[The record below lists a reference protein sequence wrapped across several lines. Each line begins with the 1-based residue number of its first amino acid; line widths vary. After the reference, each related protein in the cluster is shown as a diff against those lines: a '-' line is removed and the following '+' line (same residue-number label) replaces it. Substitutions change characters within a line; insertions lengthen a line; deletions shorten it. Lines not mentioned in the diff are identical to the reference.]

1 MAEKTGS
8 SVTLMLCSALLAAQ
22 ISIDVNAA
30 DKHAIPTEN
39 FSTGGEWGSYNKS
52 FDGQRYS
59 PLRQINAGNVAAL
72 AEVCR
77 FKVEDHGSFQ
87 AGLI

>member
-39 FSTGGEWGSYNKS
+39 FSTGGEM
-52 FDGQRYS
+52 GQ
-59 PLRQINAGNVAAL
+59 LQQI
-72 AEVCR
+72 
-77 FKVEDHGSFQ
+77 
-87 AGLI
+87 I